1 MDLII
6 GLIIGALIGWSV
18 PKPSFIQSLQ
28 DKIKGLLG
36 K

>member
-1 MDLII
+1 MNLVI
-6 GLIIGALIGWSV
+6 GLIIGAIVGWSV
-18 PKPSFIQSLQ
+18 PKPSFVQSLQ

>member
-1 MDLII
+1 MSLIL
-6 GLIIGALIGWSV
+6 GLVIGAIIGWSV
-18 PKPSFIQSLQ
+18 PKPSVVQALQ

>member
-6 GLIIGALIGWSV
+6 GLIIGVIVGWIV
-18 PKPSFIQSLQ
+18 PKPSAVQALQ
-28 DKIKGLLG
+28 DKIKGLIG